1 MKIEMTRE
9 QATAVHYALL
19 LHTKDDSISFPS
31 NRVKLIREV
40 IFNLGHAI
48 EGKEPWEPSSSVE

>member
-19 LHTKDDSISFPS
+19 LHTKDDSVSFPS

-40 IFNLGHAI
+40 ILIMDTAI
-48 EGKEPWEPSSSVE
+48 DSKEE

>member
-19 LHTKDDSISFPS
+19 LRTKDDSISFPS

-40 IFNLGHAI
+40 IFNLDHAI
-48 EGKEPWEPSSSVE
+48 EGKEPWEV

>member
-40 IFNLGHAI
+40 ILTMDKAI
-48 EGKEPWEPSSSVE
+48 DSKEE

>member
-9 QATAVHYALL
+9 QATAVHDALL
-19 LHTKDDSISFPS
+19 LHTKDDSVSFPS

-40 IFNLGHAI
+40 ILTMDTAI
-48 EGKEPWEPSSSVE
+48 DSKEE

>member
-19 LHTKDDSISFPS
+19 LHTKDDSVSFPS
-31 NRVKLIREV
+31 NRVKLIVLQQAQRYPPKWQFLKLRE
-40 IFNLGHAI
+40 
-48 EGKEPWEPSSSVE
+48 K

>member
-19 LHTKDDSISFPS
+19 LHTKDDSVSFPS

-40 IFNLGHAI
+40 ILTMDAAI
-48 EGKEPWEPSSSVE
+48 DSKEE